1 MSSSRTVASARSP
14 GRAGWLCAGALAAWA
29 QVAAGAPAT
38 ATKAPGVK
46 PPSAPATGAAAGQPT
61 EGTLATRE
69 GKRIIEVPLA
79 HTEVTIRARG
89 HLADVEVVQ
98 TFQNPFPRKIEAVY
112 MFPLPTGAAVNAMR
126 IKTGTQSIEGQ
137 IQPRAEATRIYRAAR
152 ARGQVAA
159 LLTQERPNL
168 FTQAVANLEPG
179 AQIDVTLRYVQ
190 ALDYDDGGYEIV
202 FPMVAG
208 PRYVPARQPVVPGK
222 GAAPAVT
229 PAAAGKG
236 AAPAGTPGATDA
248 DADADADRD
257 PVVTAPVTLPPGA
270 RSGHDIGLTV
280 DLDAGVPIAN
290 VRSPSHLLVPTRA
303 PTGPSQVALR
313 LAPGDSVPNKD
324 FVLRY
329 EVAGARPAFALL
341 AHRDP
346 AISNAPAADPDGAFF
361 LMAQPPAAAAGA
373 AVTPREVIFVL
384 DTSSS
389 MAGAPLAKARQLIRR
404 TLAGLGA
411 EDTFQIVRFD
421 DAASALGPRPLASR
435 ARNVTLATEW
445 LDALVAGGGTEVVRG
460 IDAALAQPH
469 DPARLRVV
477 VFLTDGFVGNEDE
490 ILASVASHM
499 GEARL
504 FCFGVGSAVNRYL
517 LEELARIGRG
527 TTQVVRADEDEAA
540 AVERFHARLARP
552 LLTDVRIDWKGL
564 AVRDLSPAQVP
575 DLFAG
580 QPIILSGRYTSAGA
594 ATITVHGRQAGRAVS
609 FDVPVTLPESRPE
622 PAIAT
627 VWARARIAD
636 LSRAQLRGE
645 TPALRAEIV
654 RLALAHR
661 LMTRYTAFVAVD
673 TSRITTGG
681 AATRVDVPVEVP
693 DAIKHPGG
701 TSGGGWGGSGTGS
714 GGGGVAYGAAG
725 ITMGMQSQS
734 YSVGAASKASAP
746 VEHVVAQK
754 SYPMVLRSADEPS
767 AAPTAATPGKLKIG
781 VKGDKAPGNAAPPA
795 DDSDRD
801 GDSEESEAT
810 VVKRALTKL
819 APVRA
824 CLDAARSR
832 DPALTGKVV
841 VEFDV
846 GPTGVMTVRV
856 LSSPKPDAALN
867 LCLMGKGRTTAV
879 RASSPT
885 KVRVSFSIVSSK

>member
-1 MSSSRTVASARSP
+1 M
-14 GRAGWLCAGALAAWA
+14 
-29 QVAAGAPAT
+29 GAPAT
-38 ATKAPGVK
+38 AATPGGAK
-46 PPSAPATGAAAGQPT
+46 PAGAKGALTSGAAAGQPT

-69 GKRIIEVPLA
+69 GKRVIEVPLA

-98 TFQNPFPRKIEAVY
+98 SFVNPFPRKIEAVY

-126 IKTGTQSIEGQ
+126 IKTGTQTIEGQ
-137 IQPRAEATRIYRAAR
+137 IQPRAEATRLYRAAR

-168 FTQAVANLEPG
+168 FTQSVANLEPG
-179 AQIDVTLRYVQ
+179 ARIDVTLRYVQ

-208 PRYVPARQPVVPGK
+208 PRYVPARQPVGPGK
-222 GAAPAVT
+222 TGAPASGR
-229 PAAAGKG
+229 AGAPTSG
-236 AAPAGTPGATDA
+236 RADAPAPGQA
-248 DADADADRD
+248 DAPTASPGTSDPDADRD

-280 DLDAGVPIAN
+280 DLDAGVPISN

-303 PTGPSQVALR
+303 PASASQVALR

-341 AHRDP
+341 AHRDA

-411 EDTFQIVRFD
+411 DDTFQIVRFD

-435 ARNVTLATEW
+435 ARNVTLATAW

-609 FDVPVTLPESRPE
+609 FDVPVTLPESRPD

-645 TPALRAEIV
+645 RPELRAEIL

-673 TSRITTGG
+673 TSRVTAGG

-701 TSGGGWGGSGTGS
+701 TSGGGWGGSGSGW
-714 GGGGVAYGAAG
+714 GGGGSGSAVAYGSAG

-734 YSVGAASKASAP
+734 YSVGAASKASEP
-746 VEHVVAQK
+746 VEHAVAGK
-754 SYPMVLRSADEPS
+754 SYPMVLRSADVSSPAPAAEP
-767 AAPTAATPGKLKIG
+767 AKPKIK
-781 VKGDKAPGNAAPPA
+781 VKGDKDPGNAAPSA
-795 DDSDRD
+795 DRA
-801 GDSEESEAT
+801 GEESEAI

-819 APVRA
+819 VPVRA
-824 CLDAARSR
+824 CLDAAHAR

-856 LSSPKPDAALN
+856 LSSPRPDAALN

-885 KVRVSFSIVSSK
+885 KVRVTFSIVSSK

>member
-1 MSSSRTVASARSP
+1 
-14 GRAGWLCAGALAAWA
+14 LALWA
-29 QVAAGAPAT
+29 HAAAGAPAT
-38 ATKAPGVK
+38 AKPPGAK

-69 GKRIIEVPLA
+69 GKRVIEVPLA

-179 AQIDVTLRYVQ
+179 AKIDVTLRYVQ
-190 ALDYDDGGYEIV
+190 ALDYDDGGYELV

-208 PRYVPARQPVVPGK
+208 PRYVPARQPVVTGK
-222 GAAPAVT
+222 GGAPAAR
-229 PAAAGKG
+229 PAA
-236 AAPAGTPGATDA
+236 TDP
-248 DADADADRD
+248 DADRD

-270 RSGHDIGLTV
+270 RSGHDIGLSV
-280 DLDAGVPIAN
+280 DLDAGVAITN
-290 VRSPSHLLVPTRA
+290 VRSPSHLVVPTHA
-303 PTGPSQVALR
+303 PASASQVALR

-329 EVAGARPAFALL
+329 QVAGARPAFALL
-341 AHRDP
+341 AHRDA
-346 AISNAPAADPDGAFF
+346 AISSAPAADPDGAFF

-404 TLAGLGA
+404 TLAGLGVD
-411 EDTFQIVRFD
+411 DTFQIVRFD

-435 ARNVTLATEW
+435 ARNVSLATAW

-517 LEELARIGRG
+517 LEELARLGRG

-580 QPIILSGRYTSAGA
+580 QPIILSGRYSSAGA

-609 FDVPVTLPESRPE
+609 FDVPVTLPESRPD

-627 VWARARIAD
+627 VWARARIAE

-645 TPALRAEIV
+645 QPALRAEIL

-673 TSRITTGG
+673 TSRITAGG

-693 DAIKHPGG
+693 DAVKHPGG
-701 TSGGGWGGSGTGS
+701 TSGGGWGGSGVGS
-714 GGGGVAYGAAG
+714 GGGGSGVAYGSAG

-734 YSVGAASKASAP
+734 YSVGSASKSSEKLEHMVAP
-746 VEHVVAQK
+746 K
-754 SYPMVLRSADEPS
+754 SYPMVLRSADESSPAPGAGAPAKPKLSNKDYKGPIDAAPS
-767 AAPTAATPGKLKIG
+767 A
-781 VKGDKAPGNAAPPA
+781 
-795 DDSDRD
+795 DSA
-801 GDSEESEAT
+801 ESEAT
-810 VVKRALTKL
+810 VVKRGLMKL

-824 CLDAARSR
+824 CLDAARER

-846 GPTGVMTVRV
+846 GPTGVITVRV

-867 LCLMGKGRTTAV
+867 LCLMGKGRTTTV
-879 RASSPT
+879 RAASPT